1 MAESEPTPAQDPQE
15 VPPGA
20 AIDVHPGRV
29 AEVGGHEVVRVLPTR
44 ARRMVGAWCF
54 ADHIGPRYLSA
65 NDGESIAP
73 HPHIGLQT
81 VTWLLGGELV
91 HRDSLG
97 SEQLIRPGGLNLM
110 TAGAGV
116 AHSEE
121 GVPGWAGSL
130 HGIQLWVA
138 QPDSTR
144 DLPPA
149 FEHHQALPEL
159 AFSNLDATVMVGCFG
174 GAVSPARTD
183 TDHAGVQL
191 TLGLGKALLPLEPTW
206 EYGLI
211 MLSGLGEAEG
221 EKLAPGSLYYLGG
234 GRDELEL
241 TTLEEGTAI
250 LLGGIPFQERILMWW
265 NFVARGR
272 EEVEAAYRQWQR
284 DDRDRF
290 PAVASKLARIPA
302 PRPMWLTSGA

>member
-1 MAESEPTPAQDPQE
+1 MDEVEPTPARE
-15 VPPGA
+15 WREAPPA
-20 AIDVHPGRV
+20 AAVDIHPGRV
-29 AEVGGHEVVRVLPTR
+29 AEVGGHPVVRMLPTR
-44 ARRMVGAWCF
+44 ARRMVGPWCF
-54 ADHIGPRYLSA
+54 ADHIGPRYVSA

-121 GVPGWAGSL
+121 GVPGWTGSL

-144 DLPPA
+144 DHPPA
-149 FEHHQALPEL
+149 FEHYGSLPEL
-159 AFSNLDATVMVGCFG
+159 SVENLDATVMVGNFAG
-174 GAVSPARTD
+174 VGSPARAD
-183 TDHAGVQL
+183 TEHAAVQL
-191 TLGLGKALLPLEPTW
+191 TLGLGRALLPLEPSW

-211 MLSGLGEAEG
+211 MLSGLAEAEG

-234 GRDELEL
+234 RRDELEL
-241 TTLEEGTAI
+241 TTHEAGTAI
-250 LLGGIPFQERILMWW
+250 LLGGLPFGERILMWW

-272 EEVEAAYRQWQR
+272 EEIEAAYRQWQR

-290 PAVASKLARIPA
+290 PAVSSKLARIPA
-302 PRPMWLTSGA
+302 PRPTWLTSGE